1 MLSFVLIDLAIV
13 NTKPRIVFFSNS
25 EWYYKISIIILT
37 LTVRDS
43 SICSVKI
50 GYNQTDQI
58 CFSTYPDWFKNYKL
72 QLVWNVISRFRF
84 LQMCL
89 CPDALATQIVFQSVF
104 KFPRL
109 PFLKP
114 HQQHTLRQVPALL
127 PQQHMHICWWCVYA
141 QIWSDHLQI
150 KVLISET
157 NMFCLQ
163 SEHSLQVSSVTWYST
178 IWINPDISFCC
189 VLSSFTTGTTCAVP
203 TSTSAFCSSSS
214 SSSTVATSTTWK
226 RVSE

>member
-1 MLSFVLIDLAIV
+1 MVLSFVLIDLAIM

-43 SICSVKI
+43 SICSIKI

-72 QLVWNVISRFRF
+72 QLVWNAISRFRF
-84 LQMCL
+84 LQMRL

-114 HQQHTLRQVPALL
+114 HQQH
-127 PQQHMHICWWCVYA
+127 MHICWCCA
-141 QIWSDHLQI
+141 KIWSDHLQI

-163 SEHSLQVSSVTWYST
+163 SEHSLQISSVTWYST